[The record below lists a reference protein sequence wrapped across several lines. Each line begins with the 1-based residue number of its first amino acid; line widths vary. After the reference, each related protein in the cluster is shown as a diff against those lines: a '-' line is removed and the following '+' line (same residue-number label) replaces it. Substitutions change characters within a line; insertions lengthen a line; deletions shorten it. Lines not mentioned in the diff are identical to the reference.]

1 MFENLSPYLGG
12 KLSLNHSPNIHN
24 IQSSAVHK
32 GIYVFFRRLL
42 NKWRISVLYHTH
54 LMFLSKLVTF
64 FPMPKQGQRKEDV
77 RVSWSQ
83 KKIRSSLLILNLRS
97 CLNSLF
103 FHLTLAMFVTFWFD
117 LSCYL
122 TNIFTHW
129 CCDNIKYC
137 EVTRIL
143 RSHRGQKEKNK
154 KRRSQLRKSK
164 SKIPNKFIMKMWPC
178 KSSNVLPIPALCLD
192 SLISAALVQ

>member
-1 MFENLSPYLGG
+1 M
-12 KLSLNHSPNIHN
+12 
-24 IQSSAVHK
+24 
-32 GIYVFFRRLL
+32 
-42 NKWRISVLYHTH
+42 LYHTH

-64 FPMPKQGQRKEDV
+64 FPMPKQGQRKEGV

-83 KKIRSSLLILNLRS
+83 KKIRSSLLILNLQS
-97 CLNSLF
+97 CSNSLF
-103 FHLTLAMFVTFWFD
+103 IHLTLAMFVTFWFD